1 MAAAQAAVALAL
13 LRAERVVAVGQPHAA
28 AEVEAPG
35 ARLEGVEVPGAP
47 PEAEPLGE
55 RLEPVEAEVTDAL
68 PRPEAAVEVA
78 DAPREAEVEPLGVRL
93 EAVEAEVTDAL
104 PRPEA
109 AIEVTDAVREAEV
122 EPLGARL
129 EAVEMEV
136 ADALPRSA
144 LGMEL
149 LGERPMATLVVG
161 PAVVV
166 HAVLT
171 IVPAASQELRHLAWA
186 VRMALLSGPAQTV
199 GLAVVPMGS
208 AEGWGQLLETGSE
221 P

>member
-1 MAAAQAAVALAL
+1 MPGVAAQAAVALAL

-35 ARLEGVEVPGAP
+35 ARPEGVEVPGAP
-47 PEAEPLGE
+47 PEGAAEPLGE
-55 RLEPVEAEVTDAL
+55 
-68 PRPEAAVEVA
+68 
-78 DAPREAEVEPLGVRL
+78 RL

-104 PRPEA
+104 PRLEA
-109 AIEVTDAVREAEV
+109 AVEVADALRQAEV

-161 PAVVV
+161 LAVVV

-171 IVPAASQELRHLAWA
+171 IVPAASQQLRYLAWA
-186 VRMALLSGPAQTV
+186 VRMALPPV
-199 GLAVVPMGS
+199 RVEVVFPVS
-208 AEGWGQLLETGSE
+208 AG
-221 P
+221 

>member
-1 MAAAQAAVALAL
+1 MPGVAAQAAVALAL

-35 ARLEGVEVPGAP
+35 ARPEGVEVPGAP
-47 PEAEPLGE
+47 PEAAVEAEPLGE
-55 RLEPVEAEVTDAL
+55 RLEAVEAEVTDAL

-93 EAVEAEVTDAL
+93 EAVEVEVTDAL

-109 AIEVTDAVREAEV
+109 AVEVADALREAEV

-171 IVPAASQELRHLAWA
+171 IVPAASQQLRYLAWA
-186 VRMALLSGPAQTV
+186 VRMALPPV
-199 GLAVVPMGS
+199 RVEVVFPVS
-208 AEGWGQLLETGSE
+208 AG
-221 P
+221 

>member
-1 MAAAQAAVALAL
+1 VPGVAAQAAVALAL

-55 RLEPVEAEVTDAL
+55 RLEAMEAEVTDAL

-78 DAPREAEVEPLGVRL
+78 DAPREAEVEPLGARL
-93 EAVEAEVTDAL
+93 EAVEA
-104 PRPEA
+104 
-109 AIEVTDAVREAEV
+109 
-122 EPLGARL
+122 
-129 EAVEMEV
+129 EV

-144 LGMEL
+144 LRIEL

-161 PAVVV
+161 PAAVV

-171 IVPAASQELRHLAWA
+171 IVPAASQQLRHLAWA
-186 VRMALLSGPAQTV
+186 VRMALLSGPAQPV